1 MVERPGWS
9 GSPSARAT
17 VTGTS
22 SGSVIGA
29 RSTYHTPS
37 PNSPAH
43 LGRDLDRQPGLAHP
57 ARTGQRHQPVLRPAA
72 PAAGSAAASRPTK
85 LVSCTGRRWETTAFG
100 DAQRRELVDQ
110 VGMAQLHHPLRAGQI
125 TQRVGAQ
132 IGQPRVLG

>member
-37 PNSPAH
+37 AE
-43 LGRDLDRQPGLAHP
+43 LAGQLARDLDCQPGF
-57 ARTGQRHQPVLRPAA
+57 ARSTGTGQRHQPVPA
-72 PAAGSAAASRPTK
+72 
-85 LVSCTGRRWETTAFG
+85 
-100 DAQRRELVDQ
+100 
-110 VGMAQLHHPLRAGQI
+110 
-125 TQRVGAQ
+125 
-132 IGQPRVLG
+132 